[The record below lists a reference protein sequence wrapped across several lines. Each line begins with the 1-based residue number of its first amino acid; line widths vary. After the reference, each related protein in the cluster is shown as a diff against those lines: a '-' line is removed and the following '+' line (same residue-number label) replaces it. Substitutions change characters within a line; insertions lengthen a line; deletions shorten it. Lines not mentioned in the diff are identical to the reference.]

1 MLCHITPEKSRC
13 GRSASPFTRNI
24 PKCGGCSQSLR
35 SRQIRV
41 GFKSYSAAVIFEV
54 IRHMKN
60 MGGDGVTCFK
70 LNNNYRAFYARAFHK
85 KFPQHEGF
93 FRTRKQTSSDQ
104 DASRLGPLTPA
115 DYS

>member
-1 MLCHITPEKSRC
+1 MLCHITQRRADAAGVHRLSQKHPEVWRM
-13 GRSASPFTRNI
+13 FTE
-24 PKCGGCSQSLR
+24 LAFEA
-35 SRQIRV
+35 IRV

-85 KFPQHEGF
+85 SSRSTKAFSEPASKPAQI
-93 FRTRKQTSSDQ
+93 RTPR
-104 DASRLGPLTPA
+104 ALVR
-115 DYS
+115 

>member
-1 MLCHITPEKSRC
+1 MSHNTREEQMRQECIAFHKKHPEVWRM
-13 GRSASPFTRNI
+13 FTE
-24 PKCGGCSQSLR
+24 LAFEA
-35 SRQIRV
+35 IRV
-41 GFKSYSAAVIFEV
+41 GFKSYSAAQIFEV

-60 MGGDGVTCFK
+60 MGGDGVTYFK

-93 FRTRKQTSSDQ
+93 FRTRKQTSSEQ